1 MCGKSAVINMK
12 PKGQVYIFTG
22 DGKGKTSAALGVAVR
37 AVGSGMR
44 VTMVQWYKQ
53 SSWDI
58 SEHKLPKLINK
69 LKIYPMGAGFHLK
82 NQRSKIKD
90 QKNKK
95 IKTALLK
102 TGGVVVDTASNQ
114 QHQQAAQAALA
125 KAQSLL
131 GKVDVLI
138 LDEVNNALHD
148 KLISPTS
155 LTKLINS
162 RGPTHLILTGRDAHQ
177 NILKLADLVTKM
189 KKVKHPF
196 DKGQS
201 AIKGLD
207 F

>member
-1 MCGKSAVINMK
+1 MCGKFAVINMK

-37 AVGSGMR
+37 AVGAGMR
-44 VTMVQWYKQ
+44 VAMVQWYKQ

-82 NQRSKIKD
+82 NQKSKIKD

-102 TGGVVVDTASNQ
+102 TGGVVVDTASDQ

-131 GKVDVLI
+131 GKVDVLV
-138 LDEVNNALHD
+138 LDEINNAVKDGLID
-148 KLISPTS
+148 LIDLIDLIS
-155 LTKLINS
+155 K
-162 RGPTHLILTGRDAHQ
+162 RGTTHLILSGRDAHQ
-177 NILKLADLVTKM
+177 DILKLADLVTEM
-189 KKVKHPF
+189 KNIKHPF

-201 AIKGLD
+201 AVKGLD